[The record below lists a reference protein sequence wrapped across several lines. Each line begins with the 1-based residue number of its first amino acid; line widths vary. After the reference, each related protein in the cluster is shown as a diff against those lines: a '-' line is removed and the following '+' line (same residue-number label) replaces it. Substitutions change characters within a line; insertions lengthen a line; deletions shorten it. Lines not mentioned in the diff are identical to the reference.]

1 MIERK
6 LKFKIIDIFEKF
18 IEKYFNFFSK
28 KTLGIIIRSFHVV
41 IPFNIF
47 VLFLFAPK
55 NINIF
60 NLIFL
65 FSALF
70 FFCLFQ
76 GCFLTI
82 IERKLCGD
90 EFTFIDPFIEFHSLK
105 LNNKNRYKISIYVAL
120 LYVLIMI
127 FIFMLR
133 FYIYPMFIK
142 E

>member
-70 FFCLFQ
+70 FFLFISRM
-76 GCFLTI
+76 FFNYN
-82 IERKLCGD
+82 RKKTLW
-90 EFTFIDPFIEFHSLK
+90 
-105 LNNKNRYKISIYVAL
+105 
-120 LYVLIMI
+120 
-127 FIFMLR
+127 
-133 FYIYPMFIK
+133 
-142 E
+142 

>member
-6 LKFKIIDIFEKF
+6 LKFQIVDKFERF
-18 IEKYFNFFSK
+18 IEKHFNFFNK
-28 KTLGIIIRSFHVV
+28 KTIGTIIRSFHIVL
-41 IPFNIF
+41 PFNII
-47 VLFLFAPK
+47 VLFLFGPK

-70 FFCLFQ
+70 FFYLFK

-82 IERKLCGD
+82 IETRFCGD
-90 EFTFIDPFIEFHSLK
+90 EFTFIDPFIEFHNLK

-127 FIFMLR
+127 FIFLLR
-133 FYIYPMFIK
+133 FYIYPIFIK